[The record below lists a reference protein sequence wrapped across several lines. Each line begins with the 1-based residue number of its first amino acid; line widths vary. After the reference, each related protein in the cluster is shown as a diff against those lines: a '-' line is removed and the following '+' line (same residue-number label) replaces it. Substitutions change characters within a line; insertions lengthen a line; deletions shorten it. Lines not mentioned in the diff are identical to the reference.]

1 MTLTPRAAALL
12 DYAVEK
18 LGGYDHADA
27 MDTQACTRQGH
38 RPAVAG

>member
-18 LGGYDHADA
+18 LGGYDHEDA
-27 MDTQACTRQGH
+27 AHTQAGTGQRDS
-38 RPAVAG
+38 PAVAS